1 MTIGIIGRYYCAS
14 VCTQPERDLLS
25 VEAIER
31 VYCASVFTQPQ
42 PEVDLLI
49 VEAIVRVDCASRV
62 LSTRSR
68 FIDWREKKQQ
78 YYCASMCKHI
88 DYRGIQAGILCK
100 PM

>member
-14 VCTQPERDLLS
+14 VCTQPERDLLT

-68 FIDWREKKQQ
+68 LTGGKKTVLL
-78 YYCASMCKHI
+78 CKHVST
-88 DYRGIQAGILCK
+88 Y
-100 PM
+100 